1 MSDDKDL
8 IAEYYAD
15 KEAKQKAELDAH
27 LAAGKPIGT
36 FEPKNL
42 ID

>member
-1 MSDDKDL
+1 MPEPDP
-8 IAEYYAD
+8 IAQYYAD
-15 KEAKQKAELDAH
+15 KEAAQQAELDAH